1 MKQAKMWIVLLGG
14 ALCALPAQADS
25 AAGLFGRGHMQ
36 FSIMAGSTSAY
47 NGSYNVLGV
56 GGRYFVSDGLGL
68 GLSYEQWTGS
78 GPTITKVSPSME
90 YVFYGLAPVKPY
102 VGAFYRHATVQ
113 GLPAYNSAGA
123 RAGVYFVPSPN
134 VVIGLGMVYESYRNC
149 QSSLYGAC
157 NETHA
162 ELSLLFGL

>member
-1 MKQAKMWIVLLGG
+1 MKRARIWIALLGV
-14 ALCALPAQADS
+14 LCALPARADT
-25 AAGLFGRGHMQ
+25 AAGLFGRGQVQ
-36 FSIMAGSTSAY
+36 FSIAAGSSTAY

-78 GPTITKVSPSME
+78 GPTITKVSPSVE

-102 VGAFYRHATVQ
+102 IGAFYRHASVQ
-113 GLPAYNSAGA
+113 GAPAFNSAGA
-123 RAGVYFVPSPN
+123 RAGIYFVPSPN
-134 VVIGLGMVYESYRNC
+134 VVIGLGMVYEAYHNC
-149 QSSLYGAC
+149 QATLYGAC
-157 NETHA
+157 TETHT